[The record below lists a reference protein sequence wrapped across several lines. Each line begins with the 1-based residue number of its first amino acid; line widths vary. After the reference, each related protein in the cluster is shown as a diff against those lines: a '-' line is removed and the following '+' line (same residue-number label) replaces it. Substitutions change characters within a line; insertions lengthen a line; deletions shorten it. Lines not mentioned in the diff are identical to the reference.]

1 MSWEPS
7 NYEPS
12 NEYNVVRPS
21 YNFGGQTVQWG
32 EMWAGENSYPGYTD
46 TYYLLAFVQNGQ
58 PFDVL
63 QWFID
68 QYGISGIHEYTEVF
82 FYDDSGLCD
91 ANDAIFF
98 IRHEYYNSRHY
109 FGAGFY
115 PRGSHLVA
123 NNPPHGYS
131 IHELTFTGYAY
142 NGCDLNNIREIDHQ
156 LASLYIY
163 RHVTFASGNDAS
175 DYDGSLTPDS
185 CYSIMP
191 YDIQDQNGNYGP
203 LTGPKMNTGHY
214 VEGITG
220 YGDGWLYY
228 NDADSTYR
236 KTPSGGGAPAWGTGS
251 PPAFMYSIID
261 NFLEDDT
268 TTGGGDG
275 DYGFYSDSIGF
286 SDVPEVGFEDTG
298 FCRMFAPTLL
308 EIQSLAAFMWS
319 DSFLDNI
326 KGFSERAMDSI
337 INLGAVPVDLSSV
350 RGAQISA
357 KVGNVPTGVALSPLT
372 EQYITV
378 EFGHINIKECW
389 GTYLDYAET
398 AIECYLPFVGYVQI
412 NTAELM
418 GKKSEGGGKISLI
431 YNVNLFSGE
440 FIAQLRFNNR
450 GFDNVLQQFSG
461 SMMYSCP
468 FSAAS
473 YSSFYKNIL
482 GDAVNFISN
491 VATGNVAGAISAG
504 VSAAV
509 DSVQLPTVQRSGAIS
524 GGSSVMGGF
533 TPYLILRQP
542 VQHLDASGYA
552 KLEGFPSYV
561 YRQLS
566 NVSGFVKI
574 EAIKL
579 DGFTGTEEEARELE
593 EILKG
598 GIYL

>member
-1 MSWEPS
+1 MSWTPS
-7 NYEPS
+7 DFEPS

-32 EMWAGENSYPGYTD
+32 EQWAGQNSYAGYTD
-46 TYYLLAFVQNGQ
+46 PYYMQAFVQNGQ

-68 QYGISGIHEYTEVF
+68 QYGLSGIHSQTEVF
-82 FYDDSGLCD
+82 FFDDSGACD
-91 ANDAIFF
+91 EADATFA
-98 IRHEYYNSRHY
+98 IRHEYSSGKHW
-109 FGAGFY
+109 FGATFYNAAKGSGFVVWPSSTY
-115 PRGSHLVA
+115 TIQA
-123 NNPPHGYS
+123 KTAAGYS
-131 IHELTFTGYAY
+131 YT
-142 NGCDLNNIREIDHQ
+142 GCDLNNIREIDHQ
-156 LASLYIY
+156 LASMYIY
-163 RHVTFASGNDAS
+163 RHVTFASGNDAT
-175 DYDGSLTPDS
+175 DYDGDLTNANCKSL
-185 CYSIMP
+185 MV
-191 YDIQDQNGNYGP
+191 YDIKDQNGDYCP
-203 LTGPKMNTGHY
+203 VTGPKLNPGHF
-214 VEGITG
+214 VEGISG
-220 YGDGWLYY
+220 YGDGWIFF
-228 NDADSTYR
+228 NDADSTYTT
-236 KTPSGGGAPAWGTGS
+236 TPSGGTYNWGVGS
-251 PPAFMYSIID
+251 PPAFMYALIE
-261 NFLEDDT
+261 NFLEDDAN
-268 TTGGGDG
+268 TGGGDG

-286 SDVPEVGFEDTG
+286 SDVPDVGFEDTG
-298 FCRMFAPTLL
+298 FCRMYAPTLS

-326 KGFSERAMDSI
+326 KGFNERAMDSI
-337 INLGAVPVDLSSV
+337 INLGAVPIDLASV
-350 RGAQISA
+350 RGTQINA

-378 EFGHINIKECW
+378 KFGNINIKECW
-389 GTYLDYAET
+389 GTYIDYAET

-418 GKKSEGGGKISLI
+418 GKKADGGGKISLI

-566 NVSGFVKI
+566 KVSGFVKI

-593 EILKG
+593 TILKG